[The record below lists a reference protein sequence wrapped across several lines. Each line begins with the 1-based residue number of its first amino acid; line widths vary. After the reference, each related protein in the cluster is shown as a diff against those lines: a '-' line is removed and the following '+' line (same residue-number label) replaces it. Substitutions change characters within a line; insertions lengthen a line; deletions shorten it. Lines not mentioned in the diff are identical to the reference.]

1 MEGPEYSQGELKSKI
16 LRRTHEGT
24 PNMQED
30 VSVSTVHLVEPEAP
44 LSAPP
49 RSEPPMTSPVV
60 KKRPRLTRGRIA
72 LLAAALIVLAAVGWK
87 LAHRGPQPTGVQ
99 AAKVERADLQ
109 AKVTANGKVQAQRKV
124 DISATVAGQITQLAV
139 REGDP
144 VKKGQFLLQIDP
156 ASSRAAA
163 RGNEASMQA
172 LLRELDSARA
182 HLVQARAD
190 EVRAES
196 NYQASISS
204 AAERERA
211 RTAVATAEGAFR
223 AAEGRVEQARASLEG
238 ARDVLSK
245 TVVRSPID
253 GIVTARR
260 VEEGEVAVVGVL
272 NQPGT
277 VLLTISDMSV
287 VEAEV
292 EVDETSIP
300 SVKLGQEAI
309 VRIDA
314 YPNRTFNGVVT
325 EVGNSPILR
334 TGAPGA
340 GEAIKFRVK
349 VQLKNPPADVKPGL
363 SAQAEVLT
371 GFSAQAV
378 VVPIQA
384 LIVRELP
391 RKPGEAPKPGAP
403 RDEEGVY
410 LMEDAKARFRA
421 IKTGLLGELSVE
433 VTSGLSG
440 GEMIITGPFKALREL
455 KDGDAVKQEE
465 AKKDTDRK

>member
-1 MEGPEYSQGELKSKI
+1 VA
-16 LRRTHEGT
+16 TV
-24 PNMQED
+24 D
-30 VSVSTVHLVEPEAP
+30 VAEREAP
-44 LSAPP
+44 ATPAPRADP
-49 RSEPPMTSPVV
+49 SMTSPPV
-60 KKRPRLTRGRIA
+60 KKRPRFTRKRMA
-72 LLAAALIVLAAVGWK
+72 LLAAAVVVLAAVGAA
-87 LAHRGPQPTGVQ
+87 LARRGPKPTPVQ
-99 AAKVERADLQ
+99 SAPAEKADLQ

-124 DISATVAGQITQLAV
+124 EISATVAGQITQLAV

-182 HLVQARAD
+182 NLVQARAD
-190 EVRAES
+190 EARAES
-196 NYQASISS
+196 NFQASISS
-204 AAERERA
+204 TADRERA
-211 RTAVATAEGAFR
+211 RTAVATAEGTFR

-277 VLLTISDMSV
+277 VLLTISDMSL

-300 SVKLGQEAI
+300 TVKLGQEAV

-314 YPNRTFNGVVT
+314 YPNRPFNGLVT

-334 TGAPGA
+334 TGAAATGT
-340 GEAIKFRVK
+340 EAIKFRVK
-349 VQLKNPPADVKPGL
+349 VQLKDPPPDIKPGL
-363 SAQAEVLT
+363 SAQAEILT
-371 GFSAQAV
+371 GFRGQAV

-384 LIVRELP
+384 LVVRELP
-391 RKPGEAPKPGAP
+391 RKPGEAPRPGAP
-403 RDEEGVY
+403 RDEEGVF
-410 LMEDAKARFRA
+410 LMENGKAQFRA
-421 IKTGLLGELSVE
+421 IKTGLMGELSVE
-433 VTSGLSG
+433 VTSGLAG
-440 GEMIITGPFKALREL
+440 GETIITGPFKALREL
-455 KDGDAVKQEE
+455 KDGDAVKKEE
-465 AKKDTDRK
+465 PKKEGEPRS

>member
-1 MEGPEYSQGELKSKI
+1 VA
-16 LRRTHEGT
+16 TA
-24 PNMQED
+24 N
-30 VSVSTVHLVEPEAP
+30 LVEPETP
-44 LSAPP
+44 SHTQLRSAPP
-49 RSEPPMTSPVV
+49 APM
-60 KKRPRLTRGRIA
+60 KKRKRLRLTRKRIA
-72 LLAAALIVLAAVGWK
+72 LLVAALLVLAAAGWK
-87 LAHRGPQPTGVQ
+87 IAHRGPKPTGVQ
-99 AAKVERADLQ
+99 TAKVERADLQ
-109 AKVTANGKVQAQRKV
+109 AKVSAIGKVQAQRKV

-182 HLVQARAD
+182 NLLQARAD
-190 EVRAES
+190 EARAEA
-196 NYQASISS
+196 NFQARII
-204 AAERERA
+204 AEAERERA

-314 YPNRTFNGVVT
+314 YPNRPFSGVVT
-325 EVGNSPILR
+325 EVGNSPILK
-334 TGAPGA
+334 A
-340 GEAIKFRVK
+340 GTTEAIKFRVK
-349 VQLKNPPADVKPGL
+349 VQMKDPPGDVKPGL
-363 SAQAEVLT
+363 SAQAEILT
-371 GFSAQAV
+371 GFRGQAV

-384 LIVRELP
+384 LVVRELP
-391 RKPGEAPKPGAP
+391 RKPGQAPAPGAP

-410 LMEDAKARFRA
+410 AVEEGKARFRP
-421 IKTGLLGELSVE
+421 IKAGLLGELSME
-433 VTSGLSG
+433 VTSGLQG
-440 GEMIITGPFKALREL
+440 GETIITGPFKALREL
-455 KDGDAVKQEE
+455 KDGDAVRQEE
-465 AKKDTDRK
+465 PRKGASPAS